1 MDIDITFCVG
11 KDCPLKKTCSRH
23 MYLKDSF
30 MEAYFSE
37 APYKREEERCEYYRP
52 TETMEYEFVEQ
63 KQEDKE
69 SKTNSEDV

>member
-37 APYKREEERCEYYRP
+37 APYKKEEEKCEYYRP

>member
-1 MDIDITFCVG
+1 METDITFCVG

-37 APYKREEERCEYYRP
+37 PPYKKEEERCYHYRP

-63 KQEDKE
+63 KKKD
-69 SKTNSEDV
+69 NGN

>member
-1 MDIDITFCVG
+1 METDITFCVG

-23 MYLKDSF
+23 VNLKDTF

-37 APYKREEERCEYYRP
+37 PPYKEEEERCYHYRP

-63 KQEDKE
+63 KKKD
-69 SKTNSEDV
+69 NGN

>member
-63 KQEDKE
+63 KQEDRE
-69 SKTNSEDV
+69 TKTNSEDV